1 MAMTGNNNCV
11 ELLIPHDSPYI
22 TGGEFIEATE
32 KDPSHFEFFLNTG
45 KSIKVPL
52 DKILNCFT

>member
-1 MAMTGNNNCV
+1 MMETNNCV
-11 ELLIPHDSPYI
+11 ELAIPHDSPYI
-22 TGGEFIEATE
+22 TDGRYINATE
-32 KDPSHFEFFLNTG
+32 EEPACFEFFLNTG